1 MGKAIAD
8 GFAPGDM
15 LINKFHGGEGVGAT
29 DKVPTNSKKRT
40 SEDYTV
46 DKNWTMNTGDYV
58 FPHKSS
64 AEAIDIMRRYGIVHD
79 VPGDGSCGYH
89 CIMLLLRR
97 MKLIDITLSVT
108 QFRRGILEF
117 IQSNMTNFIGVH
129 PDGND
134 AVFQYSWG
142 DMSRPNKRRCNPT
155 ATRTKF
161 IAKEVM
167 NGIWSNHVDY
177 SLPVKKAHWMDS
189 AYLFPVIAYQ
199 YQIRKLVLY
208 DNSGTDTTSVDSGRC
223 FTTCVYC
230 YDKSKCQVSSNTIPG
245 FVHDIDATGNA
256 GMVYFRDQSH
266 FNVIEFAQ

>member
-1 MGKAIAD
+1 
-8 GFAPGDM
+8 
-15 LINKFHGGEGVGAT
+15 
-29 DKVPTNSKKRT
+29 
-40 SEDYTV
+40 
-46 DKNWTMNTGDYV
+46 MNTGDYV

-89 CIMLLLRR
+89 CVMLLLRR

-134 AVFQYSWG
+134 AVFQYTWG
-142 DMSRPNKRRCNPT
+142 DMSRPNKRRCNPA

-161 IAKEVM
+161 ITKEVM

-189 AYLFPVIAYQ
+189 AYLFPVIAYKH
-199 YQIRKLVLY
+199 QIRKLVLY

-266 FNVIEFAQ
+266 FNVIEFAE